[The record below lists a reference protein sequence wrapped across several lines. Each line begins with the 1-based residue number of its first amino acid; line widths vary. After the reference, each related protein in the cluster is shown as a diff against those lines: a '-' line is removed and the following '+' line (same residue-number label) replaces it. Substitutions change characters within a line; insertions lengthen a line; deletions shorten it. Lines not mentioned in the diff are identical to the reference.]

1 MDFMRKMRA
10 YFLIAGLV
18 FSLGVVSCRT
28 SQESTGAGNQHPVET
43 SAPAMSTAEIIRQ
56 MNDLKDE
63 ITRARE
69 KMENSPGG
77 LQGTI
82 TLSKGQLASMCENM
96 QYIIDN
102 MTRLVTDL
110 DRMASK
116 DEPLTNEAYRE
127 YAARMLAS
135 MKNCVGHAEALWEGT
150 N

>member
-1 MDFMRKMRA
+1 
-10 YFLIAGLV
+10 
-18 FSLGVVSCRT
+18 
-28 SQESTGAGNQHPVET
+28 
-43 SAPAMSTAEIIRQ
+43 
-56 MNDLKDE
+56 
-63 ITRARE
+63 
-69 KMENSPGG
+69 MENSPGG